1 LAQCIIDAVGKA
13 ERDTGRV
20 FAAASNVRTTYSTD
34 GQAAWLSART
44 GNGVF
49 VTSAGAGVS
58 AATIDSGRVSDPS
71 ALTGSSYSLQ
81 FSVAAGVT
89 TYAVLKDGLPTAV
102 TAAPYVSGQSIVV
115 DGMTVAVSGAP
126 ANGDQFG
133 IAPSTPTQSV
143 FGVLDRAIGGLQ
155 TAGRTSSQVAQATS
169 DNLRDVDSVMG
180 TLQTAR
186 AFAGEILNRIEGET
200 GRLDDQKLASQ
211 TEQSNAVDVDMVHAI
226 SDFQNKQSGYDA
238 ALKSYSMVQRL
249 SLFQYLNT

>member
-1 LAQCIIDAVGKA
+1 
-13 ERDTGRV
+13 
-20 FAAASNVRTTYSTD
+20 
-34 GQAAWLSART
+34 
-44 GNGVF
+44 
-49 VTSAGAGVS
+49 
-58 AATIDSGRVSDPS
+58 
-71 ALTGSSYSLQ
+71 
-81 FSVAAGVT
+81 
-89 TYAVLKDGLPTAV
+89 
-102 TAAPYVSGQSIVV
+102 
-115 DGMTVAVSGAP
+115 MTVAVSGAP

-186 AFAGEILNRIEGET
+186 AFAGEILNRIESET

-226 SDFQNKQSGYDA
+226 SEFQNKQSGYDA
-238 ALKSYSMVQRL
+238 ALKSYAMVQRL
-249 SLFQYLNT
+249 SLFQYVNG